1 MTDVL
6 GGTRLGWYV
15 RSVALAGLLA
25 VGAAVVGVHEPRW
38 TEHELALHLLLVAG
52 LAAGELMPARI
63 WRGDNFREYTFSGT
77 FTLALVI
84 IGPLWLALL
93 AQTGALLAV
102 EIHQRRPLVKV
113 VFNLG
118 QYATSLACARLV
130 YALLTGQSV
139 GGASAVFTPAEV
151 LPALAAA
158 TAYFLVNVNLVSIV
172 LALANDEPLVP
183 AVVGHLRDEAAMTVT
198 LLAIAPL
205 VVLGLHF
212 SLLMAPLCVMPILAV
227 RQGARTA
234 ARSEVQALHD
244 ALTGLPNRTLLQHRA
259 RRAGEVWR
267 DGENIAILLLDLDHF
282 KEINDTLGHHVG
294 DQLLRL
300 VAQRLTGAVRDGDT
314 VSRFGGDEFAIL
326 CPAVTDGAVAEALSA
341 RLIEA
346 LAAPFTLEQISLHI
360 EASVGIA
367 LFPLHADSV
376 EQLIQRADVA
386 LYQAKSQRGTVQT
399 YDPQHDFNSLERLA
413 LMEQL
418 RAGLDTQLVL
428 HYQPKCR
435 TSDGSIVGVEALVR
449 WQHPT
454 QGLLPPAAFLPA
466 AENAGLIVPMT
477 MLILRE
483 SLRQVH
489 RWRDDGLDLNVAV
502 NISPRHLT
510 DIDLPGQIAAL
521 MRDEG
526 LPGSALTLEV
536 TESSIMSDPSRAGLV
551 LRRLRDLGI
560 AISIDDFGTGYS
572 SLAYL
577 RDLSATEV
585 KIDRTFVQRAADS
598 ERDRAIV
605 RAAVDL
611 GHSLGLQ
618 VVAEGIEDIRTA
630 ALMASI
636 GCDLVQGFLILPPV
650 PADEVADWC
659 QQPQV
664 WTRSLPGP
672 AAQRQAAA
680 ER

>member
-1 MTDVL
+1 
-6 GGTRLGWYV
+6 
-15 RSVALAGLLA
+15 
-25 VGAAVVGVHEPRW
+25 
-38 TEHELALHLLLVAG
+38 
-52 LAAGELMPARI
+52 
-63 WRGDNFREYTFSGT
+63 
-77 FTLALVI
+77 
-84 IGPLWLALL
+84 
-93 AQTGALLAV
+93 
-102 EIHQRRPLVKV
+102 
-113 VFNLG
+113 
-118 QYATSLACARLV
+118 
-130 YALLTGQSV
+130 
-139 GGASAVFTPAEV
+139 
-151 LPALAAA
+151 
-158 TAYFLVNVNLVSIV
+158 
-172 LALANDEPLVP
+172 
-183 AVVGHLRDEAAMTVT
+183 
-198 LLAIAPL
+198 
-205 VVLGLHF
+205 
-212 SLLMAPLCVMPILAV
+212 
-227 RQGARTA
+227 
-234 ARSEVQALHD
+234 
-244 ALTGLPNRTLLQHRA
+244 
-259 RRAGEVWR
+259 
-267 DGENIAILLLDLDHF
+267 
-282 KEINDTLGHHVG
+282 
-294 DQLLRL
+294 
-300 VAQRLTGAVRDGDT
+300 
-314 VSRFGGDEFAIL
+314 
-326 CPAVTDGAVAEALSA
+326 
-341 RLIEA
+341 
-346 LAAPFTLEQISLHI
+346 
-360 EASVGIA
+360 
-367 LFPLHADSV
+367 
-376 EQLIQRADVA
+376 
-386 LYQAKSQRGTVQT
+386 
-399 YDPQHDFNSLERLA
+399 
-413 LMEQL
+413 
-418 RAGLDTQLVL
+418 
-428 HYQPKCR
+428 
-435 TSDGSIVGVEALVR
+435 
-449 WQHPT
+449 
-454 QGLLPPAAFLPA
+454 
-466 AENAGLIVPMT
+466 